1 VAEDRRK
8 HRKHHNLRNICENVH
23 FFAKIFG
30 RFKKKQYFCNPSRQ
44 SDKKS
49 TNSSCVE
56 DKMLIT
62 MDKLFQ
68 LQNRLLD
75 RTPMQII
82 RECARQ
88 INWDAQLLSIRGPK
102 GVGKSTMILQH
113 IRSAFPKGD
122 RSYLYCKLDSGYFAS
137 HTLSELVETFSM
149 NGGKYLFLDEVH
161 KYENWS
167 TEIKDIYD
175 YYPDLHVVISGSSL
189 LSMMEGD
196 VDLSR
201 RCVSHDIQGLS
212 FREYLQFYKKINLS
226 SYTLEQILQ
235 HAGDICSEVNAVCKP
250 VAEFHEYLKVGY
262 YPYYQKNQIDY
273 YDILEQVV
281 NYVIDEEMPR
291 ICKVDL
297 GNTRKIKALM
307 YVLAQSEPFAVDMN
321 RLSQQSGLK
330 RETILNYFQYMHKA
344 KLLSLLYSDLKN
356 VKKLQKPDK
365 VYIADTNMLHALGN
379 VPLKIGTIRET
390 FAVNQ
395 LTSMHQVEYGR
406 QQGDFKID
414 GRYIFEIGGVDKDYT
429 QIADLPDSYIFADNL
444 EYATGHKLPLWL
456 LGLLY

>member
-1 VAEDRRK
+1 ME
-8 HRKHHNLRNICENVH
+8 
-23 FFAKIFG
+23 
-30 RFKKKQYFCNPSRQ
+30 
-44 SDKKS
+44 
-49 TNSSCVE
+49 
-56 DKMLIT
+56 
-62 MDKLFQ
+62 KLFQ
-68 LQNRLLD
+68 LQDRLLN

-82 RECARQ
+82 RECAKS
-88 INWDAQLLSIRGPK
+88 INWNAQLLSIRGPK

-113 IRSAFPKGD
+113 IRLTFPRGD
-122 RSYLYCKLDSGYFAS
+122 RSYLYCKLDSGYFAN
-137 HTLSELVETFSM
+137 HTLSELVEQFSM
-149 NGGKYLFLDEVH
+149 NGGKHLFLDEVH

-175 YYPDLHVVISGSSL
+175 YYPDLQVVISGSSL

-212 FREYLQFYKKINLS
+212 FREYLQFYKKISLPIYSLN
-226 SYTLEQILQ
+226 QILQ
-235 HAGDICSEVNAVCKP
+235 SAGDICSEVNTVCKP

-273 YDILEQVV
+273 YDIIEQVV

-291 ICKVDL
+291 ICKVEL

-307 YVLAQSEPFAVDMN
+307 YVLAQSEPFEVDMN

-330 RETILNYFQYMHKA
+330 RETILNYFQYLQKA
-344 KLLSLLYSDLKN
+344 KLLNLLYSDLKN

-365 VYIADTNMLHALGN
+365 IYIADTNILHAL
-379 VPLKIGTIRET
+379 VTAPIRIGTIRET

-395 LTSMHQVEYGR
+395 LSALHDVEYGR
-406 QQGDFKID
+406 KQGDLKVD
-414 GRYIFEIGGVDKDYT
+414 GQYIFEVGGENKDYT
-429 QIADLPDSYIFADNL
+429 QIANLPDSYILADNL
-444 EYATGHKLPLWL
+444 EFSSGHKLPLWL
-456 LGLLY
+456 IGLLY